1 MDISNLKIDKQLWDR
16 TYFFLLSL
24 YLTSILLENFSL
36 FGVSLAFVCASIF
49 SGAILVNWVV
59 TKPKLAPPH
68 SYLVFFGIVILTM
81 GVSNWGAVF
90 GRETFLPGDIV
101 LCFLFSIVIYLALLE
116 SLQTMTNAFLFSSI
130 IIGILTIAVF
140 FGFGVNYG
148 SDGRLGFFNAGLNEF
163 ALKVVFGFVVLAGWA
178 FEKWEDK
185 SGLALLFVL
194 LLPFQLWTIIFSGS
208 RTAWC
213 ACILG
218 LILLFF
224 SHCKIYGNG
233 LQKTKLWFVAILIVV
248 SELFLLFQ
256 LQSRFFDLNIFSL
269 KSRLAFVGN
278 DSSLT
283 ELGGRLD
290 IWSYFLTSGMESPVL
305 GVGYSSYVQS
315 SVLRFGD
322 LESPHNVFLEVFLL
336 SGCLGLTLY
345 TLAFFKL
352 FNQARIMLH
361 QNNWMPIVL
370 LSTVFLGFSIGYQS
384 LSEKLCWLIVVYA
397 CVAAMQS
404 TCPQT
409 KGKKN

>member
-1 MDISNLKIDKQLWDR
+1 
-16 TYFFLLSL
+16 
-24 YLTSILLENFSL
+24 
-36 FGVSLAFVCASIF
+36 
-49 SGAILVNWVV
+49 
-59 TKPKLAPPH
+59 
-68 SYLVFFGIVILTM
+68 
-81 GVSNWGAVF
+81 
-90 GRETFLPGDIV
+90 
-101 LCFLFSIVIYLALLE
+101 
-116 SLQTMTNAFLFSSI
+116 
-130 IIGILTIAVF
+130 
-140 FGFGVNYG
+140 
-148 SDGRLGFFNAGLNEF
+148 
-163 ALKVVFGFVVLAGWA
+163 
-178 FEKWEDK
+178 
-185 SGLALLFVL
+185 
-194 LLPFQLWTIIFSGS
+194 
-208 RTAWC
+208 
-213 ACILG
+213 ILG

-224 SHCKIYGNG
+224 SHWKIYGNG

-397 CVAAMQS
+397 
-404 TCPQT
+404 
-409 KGKKN
+409 